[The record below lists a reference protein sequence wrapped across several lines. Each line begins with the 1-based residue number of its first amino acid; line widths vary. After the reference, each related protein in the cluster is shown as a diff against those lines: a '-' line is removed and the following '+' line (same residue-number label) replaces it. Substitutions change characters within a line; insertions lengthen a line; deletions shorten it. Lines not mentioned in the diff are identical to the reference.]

1 MSLARGEPDDN
12 SRCCTARVLLYRQGA
27 ACIHTI
33 ITVLIWQTN
42 NVMWHGKKH
51 FELFIYNENLFYA
64 WGDKKMIRAYV
75 NTPAT
80 DEIAIAD

>member
-1 MSLARGEPDDN
+1 MPNIWIKLVWFCRY
-12 SRCCTARVLLYRQGA
+12 LYMKSF
-27 ACIHTI
+27 
-33 ITVLIWQTN
+33 QTN
-42 NVMWHGKKH
+42 NVMWHGEKH

-64 WGDKKMIRAYV
+64 WRDKKMIRAYV